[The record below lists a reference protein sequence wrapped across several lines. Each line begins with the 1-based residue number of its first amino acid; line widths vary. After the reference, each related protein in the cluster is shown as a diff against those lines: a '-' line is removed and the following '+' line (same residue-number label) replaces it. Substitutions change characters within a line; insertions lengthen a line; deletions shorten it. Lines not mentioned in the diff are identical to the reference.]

1 VGPNELYG
9 PGTWVTKQTGDM
21 GNTRG

>member
-1 VGPNELYG
+1 VGPIELYG